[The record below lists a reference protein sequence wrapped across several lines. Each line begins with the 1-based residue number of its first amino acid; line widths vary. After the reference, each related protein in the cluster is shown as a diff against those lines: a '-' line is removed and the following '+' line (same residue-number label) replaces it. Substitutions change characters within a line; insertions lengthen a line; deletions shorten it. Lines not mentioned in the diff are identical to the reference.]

1 MPDPGHSVSDFVAG
15 VTEAIDAKIAEA
27 ELGGSADWGGIGGT
41 LSDQTD
47 LQAALD
53 AKATP
58 GDITAAITALIN
70 AAPAALD
77 TLDELAAA
85 LGDDANFAATVT
97 AALAGKQATLV
108 SGTNIKTINGETIL
122 GSGDLVVTGG
132 SGLTEAQVRTR
143 AFMRC

>member
-1 MPDPGHSVSDFVAG
+1 MPDPGHSISDFLAG
-15 VTEAIDAKIAEA
+15 VDEAIDAKIAEA
-27 ELGGSADWGGIGGT
+27 ELGGAVDWGDIGGT

-97 AALAGKQATLV
+97 AALAAKQATLV
-108 SGTNIKTINGETIL
+108 SGTNIKTINSVSLL
-122 GSGDLVVTGG
+122 GPGDIVISG
-132 SGLTEAQVRTR
+132 SGLTEAEVRTR
-143 AFMRC
+143 AFLGC